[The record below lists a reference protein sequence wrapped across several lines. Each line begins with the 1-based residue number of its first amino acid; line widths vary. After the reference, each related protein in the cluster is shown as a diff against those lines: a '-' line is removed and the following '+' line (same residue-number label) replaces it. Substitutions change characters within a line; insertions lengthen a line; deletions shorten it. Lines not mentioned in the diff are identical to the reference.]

1 MKEAQVL
8 FFEELANKLRGFSA
22 KVDYPL
28 SNRVQLNLS
37 KEEVDTLAW
46 LTEKYLKEETKNG

>member
-1 MKEAQVL
+1 MNESQVL
-8 FFEELANKLRGFSA
+8 FFEELANKLRGISA

-28 SNRVQLNLS
+28 SSRVQLNLS

-46 LTEKYLKEETKNG
+46 LIEKYLKEEIKNG